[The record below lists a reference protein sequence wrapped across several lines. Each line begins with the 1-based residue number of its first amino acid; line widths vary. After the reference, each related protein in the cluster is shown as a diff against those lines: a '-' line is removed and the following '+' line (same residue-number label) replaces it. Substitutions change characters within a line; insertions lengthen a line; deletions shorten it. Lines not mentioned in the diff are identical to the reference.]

1 MVERHGQRQAKWRRK
16 LMPAKCEKDAKGL
29 LDREENKRVDTD
41 GDRTS
46 KRSFV
51 AETEGSKTE
60 DGVLWPCDAS
70 KRYGKGYDAGMRRGK
85 KEESRPKKKWMEENT
100 RCQG

>member
-1 MVERHGQRQAKWRRK
+1 
-16 LMPAKCEKDAKGL
+16 MPAKCEKDAKGL

-60 DGVLWPCDAS
+60 DDVLWSCDAS

-85 KEESRPKKKWMEENT
+85 KEESRPKKKWMEEKHTMSGMNLAEL
-100 RCQG
+100 RD